1 MSAQIDEWDV
11 TDVSVHASFP
21 IPRLLLSDQFRVWVF
36 GNILLKI
43 MKALKICTLAHIKSW
58 QWTTQAFVRI
68 FTKVLRTPLTKS
80 RTVLFVY
87 SFHLVIKKP
96 ERNKL
101 WVALNADGC
110 VVGFCILYFWMNF
123 RMAGLRVSS
132 SSSYEIQ
139 KLAVA
144 KNYRCLGI
152 SNMLW
157 KELEREGCLLCPD
170 RSTLMKW
177 VMIIG
182 PLQIRLS
189 TISLLSIAESYYV
202 KKGFSLL
209 SHLHL
214 NGYDLDV
221 FEKTVRN

>member
-1 MSAQIDEWDV
+1 M
-11 TDVSVHASFP
+11 
-21 IPRLLLSDQFRVWVF
+21 
-36 GNILLKI
+36 
-43 MKALKICTLAHIKSW
+43 
-58 QWTTQAFVRI
+58 
-68 FTKVLRTPLTKS
+68 
-80 RTVLFVY
+80 
-87 SFHLVIKKP
+87 IKKP
-96 ERNKL
+96 ERNKV
-101 WVALNADGC
+101 WVALNANGS
-110 VVGFCILYFWMNF
+110 VVGFFALLNMKF

-132 SSSYEIQ
+132 STSYEIQ

-144 KNYRCLGI
+144 SNYRCQGI

-157 KELEREGCLLCPD
+157 KELERKGCILCPD
-170 RSTLMKW
+170 RILFQEIMFL
-177 VMIIG
+177 G

-221 FEKTVRN
+221 FEKTVRNYTCFLL